1 MPADAPPP
9 PPTFKQVNVDKLL
22 TDLLSMGIIPGN
34 KKQPEVK
41 SESPVPAPTSLQ
53 TEDVKPASPTT
64 EPGVSDC
71 QLYSNRGFTIF
82 FLILC

>member
-1 MPADAPPP
+1 
-9 PPTFKQVNVDKLL
+9 
-22 TDLLSMGIIPGN
+22 MGIIPGN

-82 FLILC
+82 FFDSLLKFFWLAIPEKSEIK